1 MNPSQSTRSAIGHAA
16 AAALLAIVVLPGC
29 GDDESAQDRY
39 CDAGE
44 SLRASID
51 SLANLDLVAEGT
63 DGLDSA
69 VGQVRD
75 DLGELRDVASDAAAD
90 EVGALQQAVDD
101 LEEAISTLGGEITSE
116 NVSAVDTAVRSVGS
130 EAEAVY
136 ATLADC

>member
-116 NVSAVDTAVRSVGS
+116 NVSAVGTAVRSVGS